1 MTRVPKD
8 RTYRVRQI
16 PSHIDAHH
24 LPALLVSLENSIGP
38 LENVN
43 VHSLAG
49 SLNTFEDVPT
59 KTATVTFNSVPKA
72 FDNDRTEW
80 VFQTRRLG
88 LQKNI
93 IFDIHFIGFTALNDV
108 DPNTHTL
115 E

>member
-1 MTRVPKD
+1 MTRISHD
-8 RTYRVRQI
+8 RTYRVRQL
-16 PSHIDAHH
+16 SWHIDVHH
-24 LPALLVSLENSIGP
+24 LPALLISLESSIGP
-38 LENVN
+38 LGNIN

-59 KTATVTFNSVPKA
+59 KTATVTFNSVPSA
-72 FDNDRTEW
+72 FDNDQTEW

-93 IFDIHFIGFTALNDV
+93 IFDIHFLGFTALNDV
-108 DPNTHTL
+108 DPSMFAL